1 MYTPVVMP
9 AVRPVVGGQVVHY
22 RSQFVSVVDGDLPY
36 PSFPAANY
44 TSLEVVLGGELRV
57 NQYFVVFTHVPMG
70 FVFNYN
76 SAPSVEQQNAGILSV
91 DLPDDDVAKVITPEP
106 FNRFGIG
113 LNIGLQFRI
122 PVVNDKVNALELY
135 E

>member
-1 MYTPVVMP
+1 MP
-9 AVRPVVGGQVVHY
+9 AVRPVVGGQLVHY

-36 PSFPAANY
+36 PAFPAANY

-57 NQYFVVFTHVPMG
+57 NEYFDIFTHVPMG

-76 SAPSVEQQNAGILSV
+76 NAPSVEQQGAGILSV
-91 DLPDDDVAKVITPEP
+91 DLSDEDVAKVVPPER
-106 FNRFGIG
+106 FNRVGIG

-122 PVVNDKVNALELY
+122 PIVNEKVNALELY